1 MQINICVDQ
10 SSVLSDYADIP
21 IAFEIRH
28 FLEVVP
34 IESKSEF
41 LLKERPVK
49 IPFVKDYD
57 AIPGAHPSEWAAQ
70 FDVSAWGFLSAQVSG
85 NCVGR
90 AAIAT
95 KTPSLAILGPSDDV
109 ALLWDIRVA
118 PEFRGNGVGSALFG
132 TAKAWAER
140 QGCRELKVETQNINV
155 AACRFYEKQGCKLV
169 AVNSRVYDGLPDEL
183 QLIWSTDL
191 GGR

>member
-1 MQINICVDQ
+1 MQIDICVNQ
-10 SSVLSDYADIP
+10 PSVLIDYADIP
-21 IAFEIRH
+21 SAFEVRL

-34 IESKSEF
+34 VKSKREF

-49 IPFVKDYD
+49 NPFVKDYD
-57 AIPGAHPSEWAAQ
+57 AIPGAHPSEWSTQ
-70 FDVSAWGFLSAQVSG
+70 FDVSAWAFLSAQVAG
-85 NCVGR
+85 KCVGR

-95 KTPSLAILGPSDDV
+95 RTPSFAILGSSDDV

-118 PEFRGNGVGSALFG
+118 PELRAKGIGSALFG

-140 QGCRELKVETQNINV
+140 RGFRELRVETQNINV

-169 AVNSRVYDGLPDEL
+169 GVNSKVYDGLPDEL